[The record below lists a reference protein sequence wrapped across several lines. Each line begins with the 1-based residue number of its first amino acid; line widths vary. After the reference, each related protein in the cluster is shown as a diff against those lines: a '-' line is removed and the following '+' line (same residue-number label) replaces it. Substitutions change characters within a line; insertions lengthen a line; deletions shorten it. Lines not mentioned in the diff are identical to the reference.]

1 MKYLILIDKKF
12 PYKSGESFLENEIDE
27 ISKFFDKILIYPI
40 DASFKDKI
48 TRNIKSKNV
57 EPIVINNKSLKFR
70 RNLAIFNSFSNLF
83 KVGNN
88 LSLKQKIIDG
98 YFMSVSKYQTKKIIK
113 NLDSIEFKKDDKIVI
128 YSYWLYTTAM
138 IACNIKDYFAKKNI
152 KVKVVS
158 RAHRFDIYVE
168 NNRYKF
174 LPRRE
179 ELLSKL
185 DTIYACSENGENY
198 LKEKY
203 FQFSKK
209 IKTGYLGTYD
219 HGIGKKSTDGIF
231 RIVSCSR
238 MIDIKRVDL
247 IVKALELLE
256 NENLKLEWTHIGDG
270 PEFDKI
276 KQLSKDIDWMKV
288 NLLGYVKNTEVYDYY
303 MKNPI
308 DLFINVSSSEG
319 LPVSI
324 MEAISFGIPVIATNV
339 GGTSEI
345 VKNNVSGKV
354 IDKNFKTEVLAEK
367 IKEIIKMPK
376 EKYVNLRNDTRI
388 LWEDYF
394 QAKLNYE
401 KFAKSI
407 LNSIK

>member
-40 DASFKDKI
+40 DACFKDKI

-88 LSLKQKIIDG
+88 LSLKQRIIDG

-203 FQFSKK
+203 FRFSKK

>member
-88 LSLKQKIIDG
+88 LSLKQRIIDG

>member
-88 LSLKQKIIDG
+88 LSLKQRIIDG

-276 KQLSKDIDWMKV
+276 KQLSKEIDWMKV